1 MLVVVAGFG
10 KSKSTKFR
18 GGSRR
23 DFLEQFMKAVNLDR
37 PVLVTASMSGS
48 FALPFVLRPE
58 AATCTQRVRGFVPIA
73 PAGTSKFSAN
83 DYGGCLVRLRQ
94 GEHNFWPS
102 LHVSFPPFV
111 MLLSPHFVRFP
122 GLEGQPE
129 VDLEDLRICKRSAV
143 THDECRRGAHLPF
156 LSHEPE
162 GG

>member
-1 MLVVVAGFG
+1 VYIVIVLVAVTGFG

-37 PVLVTASMSGS
+37 PVLVAASMSGS

-83 DYGGCLVRLRQ
+83 DYGGCLVSLRQ

-102 LHVSFPPFV
+102 LHVSFPPLV
-111 MLLSPHFVRFP
+111 VLLSAHFVCFP
-122 GLEGQPE
+122 DVE
-129 VDLEDLRICKRSAV
+129 AA
-143 THDECRRGAHLPF
+143 T
-156 LSHEPE
+156 
-162 GG
+162 

>member
-1 MLVVVAGFG
+1 MLVVVTGFG
-10 KSKSTKFR
+10 KSKSMKFR

-83 DYGGCLVRLRQ
+83 DYGGCLV
-94 GEHNFWPS
+94 S
-102 LHVSFPPFV
+102 LDRVNTTF
-111 MLLSPHFVRFP
+111 
-122 GLEGQPE
+122 GQA
-129 VDLEDLRICKRSAV
+129 S
-143 THDECRRGAHLPF
+143 TF
-156 LSHEPE
+156 LFRP
-162 GG
+162 